1 MAPVAVLPD
10 PASLDLRRVSIEGD
24 HVVLFVRAKAT
35 ASPCPRCQGPA
46 TRVHS
51 RYTRTLADLPWQGRA
66 ARLMVLVRRFFCTA
80 AGCPQKTFAERL
92 PEVAA
97 PHARITARLNE
108 AQLLIGHALGGEAGS
123 RLASPLGM
131 PTSPDTL
138 LRRVKST
145 CPTQPSKVRV
155 LGVDDWAWKKGRRYG
170 TILCDLERRRVVDLL
185 PARSTDS
192 FASWLKLHPEVE
204 IISRDRG
211 EEYTKGATQGAPRAV
226 QVADRWHLLVNLRE
240 ALTRA
245 VDRYHAQVAKVAAE
259 MAAAPQDVAPPANE
273 PEAPPPERPPR
284 TSESRSAEQSRNR
297 RARRLERF
305 EAALAL
311 FREGVPLREIARRLG
326 MSRRTVRT
334 WTRAGSFPE
343 RARRRYPS
351 HIDPFDDLLKRRW
364 GEGCRS
370 ATRLTEE
377 LRALGFTGSYAI
389 VQRRVRAWRK
399 RVERVATPL
408 DPKLPVCRRP
418 SSKRVSWWLLRGEA
432 DPSPE
437 ETTFLHRLWGLC
449 PDLKAAAELAREF
462 AAIVRGRLAG
472 SWEGWLARAREPD
485 VAREVRGFA
494 DGLKRDEAAVKAA
507 LSMEWSNGQV
517 EGQINRL
524 NIVATEDT
532 DCHSPS
538 LAGYTAGRAVDG
550 VPRAGRLGTPT
561 PAGRIGR
568 IPMPQPNN
576 PRRPPAR

>member
-1 MAPVAVLPD
+1 LATVACLPD
-10 PASLDLRRVSIEGD
+10 PTSLDLQHIAIEADRVT
-24 HVVLFVRAKAT
+24 LFAQAKAN

-66 ARLMVLVRRFFCTA
+66 TRLMLLVRRFFCTA
-80 AGCPQKTFAERL
+80 AGCPQKTFVERL

-97 PHARITARLNE
+97 RHARSTARLNE
-108 AQLLIGHALGGEAGS
+108 AQLLIGHALGGEAGA
-123 RLASPLGM
+123 RLARPLGM

-138 LRRVKST
+138 LRRVKSS
-145 CPTQPSKVRV
+145 CRAQMPKVRV

-170 TILCDLERRRVVDLL
+170 TILCDLERHRVVDLL
-185 PARSTDS
+185 PVRSTDS
-192 FASWLKLHPEVE
+192 FASWLKDHPEVE

-245 VDRYHAQVAKVAAE
+245 VDRHHAQVAK
-259 MAAAPQDVAPPANE
+259 AAAAIAAAQQDVAPPAND

-284 TSESRSAEQSRNR
+284 ESESRSVEQSRNR
-297 RARRLERF
+297 RARRLKRF
-305 EAALAL
+305 EEALAL

-343 RARRRYPS
+343 RARRRYFS
-351 HIDPFDDLLKRRW
+351 HVDPFDDFLKRRW
-364 GEGCRS
+364 GEGCHS

-377 LRALGFTGSYAI
+377 LRALGFTGSYAL

-399 RVERVATPL
+399 KVEMVAAPL
-408 DPKLPVCRRP
+408 NPKPPACRRP
-418 SSKRVSWWLLRGEA
+418 SSKRVSWWLLKGE
-432 DPSPE
+432 SNLNPE
-437 ETTFLHRLWGLC
+437 EASFLHRLWDLC

-472 SWEGWLARAREPD
+472 SWESWLGKAQEPD
-485 VAREVRGFA
+485 VARELRGFA
-494 DGLKRDEAAVKAA
+494 DGLKRDEAAVEAA

-517 EGQINRL
+517 EGQVNRL
-524 NIVATEDT
+524 K
-532 DCHSPS
+532 
-538 LAGYTAGRAVDG
+538 LLKRQMFGRAGFVLLRSR
-550 VPRAGRLGTPT
+550 VLRAG
-561 PAGRIGR
+561 
-568 IPMPQPNN
+568 
-576 PRRPPAR
+576 